1 MTAADINP
9 LFAVV
14 CGSITKESIIDV
26 EGTVQKVNTK
36 IDSCSQQDVELHVSQ
51 VLYRVQA

>member
-51 VLYRVQA
+51 VLHRVQ